1 MSIETLKGL
10 YLLESLTTPVPDTI
24 TQYLKDNFATGTGPY
39 GTFTVMDFVGTAA
52 GANVTNLMLQVPT
65 LIGTMDVAV
74 LQGLYNDMLATVSG
88 TYGPNTGPVTIP
100 AGPAAG
106 VYATGDLAF
115 TTGLIPAAQAEIA
128 NLIVAYPTETANL
141 NNAFNTISEQ
151 IFREAVNQAK
161 TGLNYDSL
169 PGGIQSNALS
179 FASSLAQYGQDNT
192 PKNAS
197 EFLNTVAQFNTL
209 PGQAI
214 IGALR
219 EGRNY
224 QSLNR
229 AGIPSTNFAVPSTYP
244 SSGTA
249 VLTPLPP
256 VQPPIIPAPPAA
268 QIPANA
274 TSTDYTVTE
283 ARLSRLTSIALSE
296 ATALG
301 VGTVRAVLPGAVR
314 AVTNSLDGMIFPTA
328 TAPSVVPGPV
338 PVPPPG
344 PRIGYNPPPSV
355 DGPTIRLVRSSGSL
369 AVGEFG
375 IIDAE
380 VLFGAM
386 NSFPI
391 GTQVPYSIT
400 GVDPS
405 LITVTSV
412 AGFSGRA
419 GSGSGI
425 PLSGTFEITSTR
437 SGGFGIVVSPALSQD
452 AVLTINVEGAL
463 TYVGILA
470 QNFVA
475 PQPTLDIL
483 AVYPQITVNGVVQ
496 PGEPTTSIEVAKNFY
511 ARVRARPSA
520 AFITGSIS
528 VKSGTVSSAL
538 IPINYTDYSASEQG
552 DLFLVPG
559 SIIPSTGSAVL
570 TFTCSPRQQ
579 FPDFSGSV
587 NLEIVSPR
595 YTKNIFAALNGWVVG
610 SAQRITQ
617 QVIAGSNFNIVVTG
631 EPNTT
636 FNWSG
641 FGGTGTTATAD
652 NGFCV
657 FPSQVAPSLTQYA
670 TNPFRVALGDGGRD
684 TYPFTVTWPDS
695 TVTQVSIDVTEYRTL
710 GDVVTGAG
718 V

>member
-39 GTFTVMDFVGTAA
+39 GTFTVMDFLGTAA
-52 GANVTNLMLQVPT
+52 GVNVTNLMLQVPT

-74 LQGLYNDMLATVSG
+74 LQSLYNDMLATVSG

-128 NLIVAYPTETANL
+128 NLIAAYPTETADL
-141 NNAFNTISEQ
+141 NNAFDTISEQ

-169 PGGIQSNALS
+169 PGDIQSNALS
-179 FASSLAQYGQDNT
+179 FASSLVQYGQDNT
-192 PKNAS
+192 AGNSA
-197 EFLNTVAQFNTL
+197 EFLNTVSQFNTL

-229 AGIPSTNFAVPSTYP
+229 AGIPSTNFAVPGTYP

-268 QIPANA
+268 QIPTNA

-283 ARLSRLTSIALSE
+283 ARLSRLNSSALS
-296 ATALG
+296 
-301 VGTVRAVLPGAVR
+301 VGAVR
-314 AVTNSLDGMIFPTA
+314 AALPGGVRSITNAVDGIIFPTA
-328 TAPSVVPGPV
+328 PPVVPGPV

-355 DGPTIRLVRSSGSL
+355 DGPTIRLFRSSASL

-380 VLFGAM
+380 VLFEAM

-520 AFITGSIS
+520 AFVTGSIS

-559 SIIPSTGSAVL
+559 STIPSTGSAVL

-579 FPDFSGSV
+579 APDFSGSV
-587 NLEIVSPR
+587 NIEIVSPQ

-610 SAQRITQ
+610 SAQRITR

-641 FGGTGTTATAD
+641 FGSNGTTATAD

-657 FPSQVAPSLTQYA
+657 FASQVAPALSQYA

-684 TYPFTVTWPDS
+684 TYPFTVTWPDG
-695 TVTQVSIDVTEYRTL
+695 TVTQVNIDVVEFSRPPSLTSPSVLTIASEL
-710 GDVVTGAG
+710 
-718 V
+718 

>member
-10 YLLESLTTPVPDTI
+10 YLLETLSAPVPATI

-52 GANVTNLMLQVPT
+52 GVNVTNLMLQVPV
-65 LIGTMDVAV
+65 LINAMDVAV

-88 TYGPNTGPVTIP
+88 TYGANTGPVTIP

-128 NLIVAYPTETANL
+128 NLIAAYPNETNDL
-141 NNAFNTISEQ
+141 NSVFDTISQQ

-169 PGGIQSNALS
+169 PGDIQSNALS
-179 FASSLAQYGQDNT
+179 FASSLVQYGQDNT

-197 EFLNTVAQFNTL
+197 EFLNTVAQFGTL

-224 QSLNR
+224 QSLSE
-229 AGIPSTNFAVPSTYP
+229 AGILSTNFAVPSTYP
-244 SSGTA
+244 GESPGGSA
-249 VLTPLPP
+249 NVLTPLPP

-274 TSTDYTVTE
+274 TSTDYTVAE
-283 ARLSRLTSIALSE
+283 ARAAIVSQSEPVNSALNS
-296 ATALG
+296 TPPP
-301 VGTVRAVLPGAVR
+301 VTPGA
-314 AVTNSLDGMIFPTA
+314 
-328 TAPSVVPGPV
+328 V

-344 PRIGYNPPPSV
+344 PRIGYNPPPPV
-355 DGPTIRLVRSSGSL
+355 DGPTIRLFRSSSSL
-369 AVGEFG
+369 DAGQFG

-380 VLFGAM
+380 VFVGAI

-391 GTQVPYSIT
+391 GTQVAYSIT

-412 AGFSGRA
+412 AGFAGRG
-419 GSGSGI
+419 GSGSGV
-425 PLSGTFEITSTR
+425 PLNGTFEITATR
-437 SGGFGIVVSPALSQD
+437 QGGFGIVVSPALPQD

-470 QNFVA
+470 RNFVA
-475 PQPTLDIL
+475 PQPSLDIL
-483 AVYPQITVNGVVQ
+483 AVYPQVTVNGVVR
-496 PGEPTTSIEVAKNFY
+496 PGEPATSIEVAKNFY
-511 ARVRARPSA
+511 MRVRARPSA
-520 AFITGSIS
+520 FFVT
-528 VKSGTVSSAL
+528 GTVSVKLGVTTSAL

-552 DLFLVPG
+552 DLFLIPG
-559 SIIPSTGSAVL
+559 STIPAAGNAVI
-570 TFTCSPRQQ
+570 TVTCSPRGQA
-579 FPDFSGSV
+579 PDFSGSV
-587 NLEIVSPR
+587 SVQVTSPQ
-595 YTKNIFAALNGWVVG
+595 YPKSIFTALTGW
-610 SAQRITQ
+610 SLDSSERITQ
-617 QVIAGSNFNIVVTG
+617 SIPAGTSFNIVVTG

-636 FNWSG
+636 FNWTAFDKS
-641 FGGTGTTATAD
+641 GTTATD
-652 NGFCV
+652 SNGVCV
-657 FPSQVAPSLTQYA
+657 FPVLIAPPLTQYA
-670 TNPFRVALGDGGRD
+670 LNQFAFALGTGRD
-684 TYPFTVTWPDS
+684 TYPLTVVWPDGS
-695 TVTQVSIDVTEYRTL
+695 VIKSSVDVT
-710 GDVVTGAG
+710 AS
-718 V
+718 

>member
-1 MSIETLKGL
+1 
-10 YLLESLTTPVPDTI
+10 
-24 TQYLKDNFATGTGPY
+24 
-39 GTFTVMDFVGTAA
+39 MDFLGTAA

-65 LIGTMDVAV
+65 LIDAMDVTV
-74 LQGLYNDMLATVSG
+74 LQGLYDDMLATVSG
-88 TYGPNTGPVTIP
+88 TYGANTGPVTIP
-100 AGPAAG
+100 SGPAAG

-115 TTGLIPAAQAEIA
+115 TTGLIPAAQAEIV
-128 NLIVAYPTETANL
+128 NLIATYPNETDNL

-161 TGLNYDSL
+161 TGLNYDDL

-192 PKNAS
+192 PGNSA
-197 EFLNTVAQFNTL
+197 EFLNTVAEFNTL

-229 AGIPSTNFAVPSTYP
+229 SGIPSTNFAVPSTYP
-244 SSGTA
+244 SSGAA
-249 VLTPLPP
+249 VLTPLLP

-268 QIPANA
+268 QIPSNA

-283 ARLSRLTSIALSE
+283 ARLSRLTSIAISE

-301 VGTVRAVLPGAVR
+301 VGAVR
-314 AVTNSLDGMIFPTA
+314 AVTNAGGITIFPTA
-328 TAPSVVPGPV
+328 TAPPVVLGPV

-344 PRIGYNPPPSV
+344 PRIGYNPPAPV
-355 DGPTIRLVRSSGSL
+355 DGPTIRLFRSSASL

-475 PQPTLDIL
+475 PQPILDIL

-520 AFITGSIS
+520 AFVTGSIS

-559 SIIPSTGSAVL
+559 STIPSTGSTVL

-579 FPDFSGSV
+579 APDFSGSV
-587 NLEIVSPR
+587 NIEIVSPQ

-610 SAQRITQ
+610 SAQRITR

-641 FGGTGTTATAD
+641 FGSNGTTATAD

-657 FPSQVAPSLTQYA
+657 FPSQVAPSLSQYA

-684 TYPFTVTWPDS
+684 TYPFTVTWPDG
-695 TVTQVSIDVTEYRTL
+695 TVTQVNIDVVEFSRPPSLTSPSVLNIASEL
-710 GDVVTGAG
+710 
-718 V
+718 